1 MEKIKVG
8 TISFE
13 TNTDKSEQKN
23 LKIKDYD
30 NDNEVKKCDCKP
42 CYKHDI
48 YFEACDNIKSCNL
61 GSRFV
66 DDQGKILDL
75 SLTLRDVCPL
85 KRTAVAIALYE
96 IGSCHSKQ
104 LIALKVKTIPAS
116 GATERQDICVD
127 NIRFVIPDD
136 TDTSTDGRRR
146 FSVEVS
152 ANYIDVVSSDNCC
165 SDK

>member
-13 TNTDKSEQKN
+13 SNADKTEKDSC
-23 LKIKDYD
+23 KIKEHSK
-30 NDNEVKKCDCKP
+30 DNEAVNSECKP

-48 YFEACDNIKSCNL
+48 YFEGCDNIKSCDL
-61 GSRFV
+61 GSKFV
-66 DDQGKILDL
+66 DEQGKILDL
-75 SLTLRDVCPL
+75 ALTLRDVCPL

-96 IGSCHSKQ
+96 IGSCHSKK
-104 LIALKVKTIPAS
+104 LISLKVKTIPAS
-116 GATERQDICVD
+116 GGTERKDICVD

-136 TDTSTDGRRR
+136 IDTSTNDRRR
-146 FSVEVS
+146 FFVEVS

-165 SDK
+165 PDK

>member
-23 LKIKDYD
+23 LKIKDYE
-30 NDNEVKKCDCKP
+30 NNNEVKKCDYKP

-48 YFEACDNIKSCNL
+48 YFEGCDNIKNCNL

-66 DDQGKILDL
+66 DEQGKILDL
-75 SLTLRDVCPL
+75 SLTLKDVCPL

-116 GATERQDICVD
+116 GGTERQDVCLED
-127 NIRFVIPDD
+127 IRFVIPDD
-136 TDTSTDGRRR
+136 IDTSTDGRRR

-165 SDK
+165 PDK